1 MIYNACQIG
10 INVNIN
16 DLALHTLMAV
26 NRYAGDLI
34 KEDKNEVPAMS
45 AREFRKSR

>member
-10 INVNIN
+10 INVNFN
-16 DLALHTLMAV
+16 DLAFHTLMAV
-26 NRYAGDLI
+26 TEYAGKLLKD
-34 KEDKNEVPAMS
+34 DNEVPAMS

>member
-16 DLALHTLMAV
+16 DLAFHTLMAV
-26 NRYAGDLI
+26 NDYAGRLLKD
-34 KEDKNEVPAMS
+34 KENEVPAMG
-45 AREFRKSR
+45 AREFRKS

>member
-10 INVNIN
+10 INVNLS

-26 NRYAGDLI
+26 NNYASKLIGD
-34 KEDKNEVPAMS
+34 KEIPAMG
-45 AREFRKSR
+45 AREFRKS